1 MYSINPTFNSTCFC
15 QLLYN
20 SLINEPSIQFY
31 FFKTKIKTTFD
42 FNQSAINMT
51 IKPIIFSGLG
61 VLLLSFSACKHDQ
74 ITNDINWDLY
84 ELAKDTEGY
93 TWFKNSSA
101 ALPRSSG
108 SGHSAPLLRT
118 RFNEIAT
125 TQLDSLGRIKSGITF
140 PEGSVIVKELLNAD
154 ESLERYALLLKDSSS
169 EYADAN
175 GWVWGYSYPDGTVA
189 EKAENKGKSCIGC
202 HSQTE
207 NIDYV
212 LMNKF
217 YP

>member
-1 MYSINPTFNSTCFC
+1 MFYKSSFYAVAGI
-15 QLLYN
+15 LL
-20 SLINEPSIQFY
+20 F
-31 FFKTKIKTTFD
+31 
-42 FNQSAINMT
+42 
-51 IKPIIFSGLG
+51 
-61 VLLLSFSACKHDQ
+61 SFSSCKHDK
-74 ITNDINWDLY
+74 ITNDINWELY
-84 ELAKDTEGY
+84 ELAKETSGY

-108 SGHSAPLLRT
+108 SGHSSPFLRT

-125 TQLDSLGRIKSGITF
+125 TQLDSDGRVKSGITF

-154 ESLERYALLLKDSSS
+154 ESLERYALLFKDSSN

-175 GWVWGYSYPDGTVA
+175 GWVWGYIYPDGTVA

-202 HSQTE
+202 HSQSE
-207 NIDYV
+207 NVDYV